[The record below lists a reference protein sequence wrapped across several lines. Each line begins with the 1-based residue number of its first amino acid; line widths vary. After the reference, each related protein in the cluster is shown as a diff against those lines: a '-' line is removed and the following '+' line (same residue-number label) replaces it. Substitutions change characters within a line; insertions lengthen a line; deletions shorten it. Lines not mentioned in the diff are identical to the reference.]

1 MVGAVDSPGAAGGG
15 LNMDS
20 VVRAGIPEGEPIDG
34 PSTPQ
39 VCRQ

>member
-1 MVGAVDSPGAAGGG
+1 MVGAVDSPGAAGG

-20 VVRAGIPEGEPIDG
+20 VERAGIPEGEPIDG
-34 PSTPQ
+34 PATSQ